1 MHSLSNEIRGR
12 VEDVINQP
20 FETLNKNL
28 LMSLHREVFSLHYC
42 VTCKSEQILAYIEL
56 TRLIRPKKMS
66 NPISKKYKFSPK
78 FKDSKVFIPKK
89 RWVVTAETLT
99 DQQAKYLMAS
109 GSYPNLIVE
118 VKEPKKKPTTKD

>member
-99 DQQAKYLMAS
+99 DEQAKYLMDS